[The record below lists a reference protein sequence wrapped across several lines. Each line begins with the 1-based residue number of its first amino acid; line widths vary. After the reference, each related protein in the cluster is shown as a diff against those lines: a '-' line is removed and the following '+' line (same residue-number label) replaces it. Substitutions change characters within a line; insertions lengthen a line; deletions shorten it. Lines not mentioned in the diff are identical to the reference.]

1 MYVMIISKMFDIC
14 VLSELS
20 EALEE
25 TFALHFRKK
34 LGFSVKIFQTHSS
47 SVYVSYFKKYKEGR
61 EREVMIKN
69 INFFYLVSRLSNIL
83 FKTKNLS
90 KLNNL
95 DLN

>member
-1 MYVMIISKMFDIC
+1 MRISKMFDIC

-20 EALEE
+20 ELSEALEE
-25 TFALHFRKK
+25 TVALHFRKK

-69 INFFYLVSRLSNIL
+69 IKNFFLSSLSNII
-83 FKTKNLS
+83 FKTKNRS
-90 KLNNL
+90 TLNNL

>member
-1 MYVMIISKMFDIC
+1 MRISKMFDIC

-61 EREVMIKN
+61 EVMIKN

-83 FKTKNLS
+83 FKTKNRS

>member
-1 MYVMIISKMFDIC
+1 MRISKMFDIC

-69 INFFYLVSRLSNIL
+69 INFFLSSLSNIL

>member
-1 MYVMIISKMFDIC
+1 MFDIC

-69 INFFYLVSRLSNIL
+69 IIFFYVVSRIFFSKLKTLVS
-83 FKTKNLS
+83 
-90 KLNNL
+90 
-95 DLN
+95 